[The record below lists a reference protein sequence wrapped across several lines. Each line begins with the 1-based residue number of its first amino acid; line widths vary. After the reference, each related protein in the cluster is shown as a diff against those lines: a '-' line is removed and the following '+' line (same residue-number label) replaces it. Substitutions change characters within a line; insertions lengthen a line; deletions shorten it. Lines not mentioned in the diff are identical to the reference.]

1 VRPEYGM
8 KIVKYY
14 AISEIEDSYQLHR
27 TMKTKT
33 NWNSSTTFI
42 VFLQRKQ
49 QATTCYTLKS
59 NNVQHSQTLILY
71 NQ

>member
-1 VRPEYGM
+1 M
-8 KIVKYY
+8 KNGKYY

-27 TMKTKT
+27 TTKTKT

-49 QATTCYTLKS
+49 QSKTCYS
-59 NNVQHSQTLILY
+59 NNVQNSQTLTLY
-71 NQ
+71 NK

>member
-1 VRPEYGM
+1 M

-14 AISEIEDSYQLHR
+14 AIYEIEDSYQLHGR
-27 TMKTKT
+27 MKTKT

-49 QATTCYTLKS
+49 HSTTCYTLKS
-59 NNVQHSQTLILY
+59 NNVH
-71 NQ
+71 NNHKR

>member
-1 VRPEYGM
+1 M

-27 TMKTKT
+27 TTKTKT

-49 QATTCYTLKS
+49 QSTTCYTLKS